1 MSVLVLILLA
11 VVMLILVSA
20 VLIMLNSARTKGSIA
35 RSLDM
40 TLLTFMLPRFAPQ
53 GQNQQDDKKL
63 IAVMEQL
70 YASVATLGTKGWN
83 KFLYG
88 NPYIALEMGVH
99 HVGEQIHF
107 YAAVPAKF
115 ADNFEKQVTGVFPSA
130 QVQRSPDYS
139 IFNPQG
145 FTAGGYLTLRAESIL
160 PFQTYTELPSDPLG
174 PIAGALARLENEGEG
189 AAIQVI
195 VRPSDNSGLRKLAQD
210 TARHMQSGVDFVKA
224 LKMAKSPPKKETSKP
239 DTLVQPPKVATEFES
254 KIIKAL
260 QNKASRPL
268 FDCNIRILTSAA
280 VEVRAQQMLD
290 DIAGAFAQF
299 AAPDMNAFKVNTLK
313 GRSLERLSFNY
324 AFRLF
329 DTGQSVALSSEELTS
344 IWHFPVSSAVLP
356 RVKFANFKTAEPP
369 PGMPETG
376 LAFGVNDFHGKQTL
390 LRLTPEDRRRH
401 MYIIGQTGTGK
412 TVVMN
417 SMIVQDMEAG
427 EGLTVL
433 DPHGSLAEW
442 VLANVPKNRVDD
454 VIYFNP
460 ADVGFPMGLNMLEYD
475 PASPQDKTLIIDE
488 MFEIMD
494 KLYNLKETGGPMF
507 ERFFKNA
514 TFLLLDNYERH
525 IPTLSDMS
533 RVFVDEEFRKDLLAH
548 ESNQIVKQ
556 FWELEVPK
564 MTGDQSLG
572 NFTGYVT
579 SKIDTFTSNDFLR
592 PIINQPRSVIDFK
605 DVIENRK
612 ILIVNLAKG
621 KIGDLNANLLGMV
634 IVGKLRRTAMARDTK
649 RDTLPDHFL
658 YMDEFQNFTTQSIS
672 VILAEARKYR
682 LCLIMAHQFIK
693 QLDEKIRDSVF
704 GNVGTMAVFRVS
716 PEDAESPLMKTKFE
730 PVFTPGDLSN
740 IDNLNAYVSMLVNG
754 QVGRPTN
761 MRALTDLVFNKGDA
775 KLREALIQISRLRN
789 SKPKAEIEREI
800 QQRYSE
806 NAQDTNV

>member
-1 MSVLVLILLA
+1 MSVLVVIALVIVLL
-11 VVMLILVSA
+11 MLSA
-20 VLIMLNSARTKGSIA
+20 VGLIALNSVRTKGALA
-35 RSLDM
+35 RSLDL
-40 TLLTFMLPRFAPQ
+40 TLLSFTLPRFVAQ
-53 GQNQQDDKKL
+53 GQQDDKKL
-63 IAVMEQL
+63 IGVMEQL
-70 YASVATLGTKGWN
+70 YSSVATLSTKGWN

-88 NPYIALEMGVH
+88 DPYIALEMAVH
-99 HVGEQIHF
+99 HMGEQIHF
-107 YAAVPAKF
+107 YAAVPAAF
-115 ADNFEKQVTGVFPSA
+115 ADNFEKQVHGVFPSA
-130 QVQRSPDYS
+130 TVTRSQDYN
-139 IFNPQG
+139 IFSPTG
-145 FTAGGYLTLRAESIL
+145 HAAGGHLMLKDESIL
-160 PFQTYTELPSDPLG
+160 PYQTYSELPSDPLG
-174 PIAGALARLENEGEG
+174 PIAGALARLDSEGEG

-195 VRPSDNSGLRKLAQD
+195 VRPSGSGSLRKLAMD
-210 TARHMQSGVDFVKA
+210 TARHMQSGVDFRKA
-224 LKMAKSPPKKETSKP
+224 FKMAKHPPKQEKKEEP
-239 DTLVQPPKVATEFES
+239 DTLIKPPKVATEFEN
-254 KIIKAL
+254 KLIKAL

-268 FDCNIRILTSAA
+268 FDCNVRVLASAA
-280 VEVRAQQMLD
+280 SPERATQMLD
-290 DIAGAFAQF
+290 DIVGAFAQF
-299 AAPDMNAFKVNTLK
+299 AAPDMNAFTLK
-313 GRSLERLSFNY
+313 RATGRALEQLAFNY
-324 AFRLF
+324 SFRLF
-329 DTGQSVALSSEELTS
+329 EQRQSIPLSSEELTS
-344 IWHFPVSSAVLP
+344 IWHFPVSSATLP

-369 PGMPETG
+369 PNMPATG
-376 LAFGVNDFHGKQTL
+376 VQFGVNEYHGQRVL

-412 TVVMN
+412 SVTMN

-460 ADVGFPMGLNMLEYD
+460 ADIDFPMGLNMLEFD
-475 PASPQDKTLIIDE
+475 PTSPQDKTLIIDE

-514 TFLLLDNYERH
+514 TFLLLDNYERRV
-525 IPTLSDMS
+525 PTLSDMS
-533 RVFVDEEFRKDLLAH
+533 RVFVDEAYRTELLAH

-579 SKIDTFTSNDFLR
+579 SKIDAFTSNDFLR
-592 PIINQPRSVIDFK
+592 PIINQPRSTINFK

-634 IVGKLRRTAMARDTK
+634 IVGKLRRAAMARDTK
-649 RDTLPDHFL
+649 RTDLPDHFL
-658 YMDEFQNFTTQSIS
+658 FMDEFQNFTTQSIS

-704 GNVGTMAVFRVS
+704 GNVGTMLIYRVS
-716 PEDAESPLMKTKFE
+716 PEDAESPLIKTKFE
-730 PVFTPGDLSN
+730 PTFTPGDIAN
-740 IDNLNAYVSMLVNG
+740 IDNMNAYVSMLVNG
-754 QVGRPTN
+754 EVGRPTN
-761 MRALTDLVFNKGDA
+761 MRTLTELVFGKGDPA
-775 KLREALIQISRLRN
+775 VRDALIEISRLKFGRA
-789 SKPKAEIEREI
+789 KADVEADI
-800 QQRYSE
+800 QKRFKS
-806 NAQDTNV
+806 

>member
-1 MSVLVLILLA
+1 MSVIVLILLA
-11 VVMLILVSA
+11 VVLLILASA
-20 VLIMLNSARTKGSIA
+20 MLIMLNAARTKGSLA

-40 TLLTFMLPRFAPQ
+40 TLLSFMLPRFAPQ
-53 GQNQQDDKKL
+53 GQGQQDDKKL

-70 YASVATLGTKGWN
+70 YASLATLGTKGWN
-83 KFLYG
+83 KFVYG

-99 HVGEQIHF
+99 HIGEQIHF

-115 ADNFEKQVTGVFPSA
+115 ADNFEKQVTGVFPAA

-145 FTAGGYLTLRAESIL
+145 FTAGGYLTLKAESIL
-160 PFQTYTELPSDPLG
+160 PFQTYTDLPSDPLG
-174 PIAGALARLENEGEG
+174 SIAGALARLEHEGEG
-189 AAIQVI
+189 AALQVM
-195 VRPSDNSGLRKLAQD
+195 VRPSDNTSLRKLAQD
-210 TARHMQSGVDFVKA
+210 TARHMQSGVDFFKA
-224 LKMAKSPPKKETSKP
+224 LKMAKSPPKKEKEEKP

-268 FDCNIRILTSAA
+268 FDCNIRMLTSAPDQM
-280 VEVRAQQMLD
+280 RAQQMLD
-290 DIAGAFAQF
+290 DIVGAFAQF
-299 AAPDMNAFKVNTLK
+299 AAPDMNGFTMNKLT

-329 DTGQSVALSSEELTS
+329 DSGQSVALSSEELTS

-369 PGMPETG
+369 PGMPATG
-376 LAFGVNDFHGKQTL
+376 VAFGVNEYHGQTTL
-390 LRLTPEDRRRH
+390 LRLMPEDRRRH

-412 TVVMN
+412 TVTMN

-460 ADVGFPMGLNMLEYD
+460 ADVDFPMGLNMLEYD

-533 RVFVDEEFRKDLLAH
+533 RVFVDEPFRKDLLAH
-548 ESNQIVKQ
+548 EPNQIVKQ

-592 PIINQPRSVIDFK
+592 PIVNQPRSVINFK
-605 DVIENRK
+605 NVIENRK
-612 ILIVNLAKG
+612 ILVVNLSKG

-634 IVGKLRRTAMARDTK
+634 IVGKLRRAAMARDTK
-649 RDTLPDHFL
+649 RESLPDHFL

-682 LCLIMAHQFIK
+682 LCLVMAHQFIK
-693 QLDEKIRDSVF
+693 QLDDKIRDSVF
-704 GNVGTMAVFRVS
+704 GNVGTMAVFRIS
-716 PEDAESPLMKTKFE
+716 PEDAENPLMKTKFD
-730 PVFTPGDLSN
+730 PVFNPGDLSN
-740 IDNLNAYVSMLVNG
+740 IDNFNAYVSMLVNG
-754 QVGRPTN
+754 QVARPTN
-761 MRALTDLVFNKGDA
+761 MRALTDVVFGKGDP
-775 KLREALIQISRLRN
+775 KMREALIQISRLRHA
-789 SKPKAEIEREI
+789 KPRADIEQEI

-806 NAQDTNV
+806 VTRT